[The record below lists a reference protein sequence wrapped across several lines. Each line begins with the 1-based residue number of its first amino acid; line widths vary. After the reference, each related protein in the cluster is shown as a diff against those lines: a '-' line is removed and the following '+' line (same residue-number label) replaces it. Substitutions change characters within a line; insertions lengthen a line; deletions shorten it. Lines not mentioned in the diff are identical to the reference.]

1 MEAHH
6 VDVPALAVSRHREQL
21 WDIGESRLARQLR
34 RDVVIVDLADGIDF
48 DLAFLHRVSTA
59 HLHVRVHPDS
69 HAARD
74 VAAADCIAQALGED
88 HEPSLH
94 PKLTKSARAAD
105 HQTVAIQVCLKAQ
118 PPTRQPRAKR
128 AEGGFVVIATAISM
142 TLLLGLAGLAIDLGR
157 MYVIRSELQ
166 SFTDA
171 AALAAAREL
180 DGTAAGFD
188 RARSAAARLAQGP
201 HAMRWDM
208 GTQTIANITTGFPS
222 DPSGTRS
229 ARVMVAEPA
238 PAIFLRLFQS
248 RTSTTIAAASV
259 ATKDGTNVR
268 LTQ

>member
-1 MEAHH
+1 M
-6 VDVPALAVSRHREQL
+6 
-21 WDIGESRLARQLR
+21 
-34 RDVVIVDLADGIDF
+34 
-48 DLAFLHRVSTA
+48 
-59 HLHVRVHPDS
+59 
-69 HAARD
+69 
-74 VAAADCIAQALGED
+74 
-88 HEPSLH
+88 
-94 PKLTKSARAAD
+94 
-105 HQTVAIQVCLKAQ
+105 
-118 PPTRQPRAKR
+118 
-128 AEGGFVVIATAISM
+128 IATAISM